1 MKKIILYRGINCL
14 NNNSK
19 NSIIENGI
27 EGTEGEMYEFYFRN
41 MLKPLNE
48 ININDYSDS
57 NELFPESISR
67 AFCACGDEMSASY
80 YACIH
85 NKGNYP
91 LVIKFQTSLDNIYID
106 GRDFLYTVFQ
116 LWDMK
121 STNNFDNV
129 RQSLKNLFGEAIL
142 KYFDLC
148 KAEKDHKKRIIYCNY
163 ACHDNDVK
171 LAHLSNQKVIKGRY
185 KTHFKSAFI
194 IKAPISKEDILDVYT
209 PNHPA
214 IFSDLNLDDLI
225 K

>member
-1 MKKIILYRGINCL
+1 MKKIILFRGINCL
-14 NNNSK
+14 NASSK
-19 NSIIENGI
+19 NAIIENGI
-27 EGTEGEMYEFYFRN
+27 DGAEGKMWEFYFRN
-41 MLKPLNE
+41 MIKSLNE

-57 NELFPESISR
+57 NELFPESNSR
-67 AFCACGDEMSASY
+67 AFFACGDELSASY

-85 NKGNYP
+85 NNGNIP
-91 LVIKFQTSLDNIYID
+91 LVIKFQTSLDKIYID

-121 STNNFDNV
+121 STNNFDIV
-129 RQSLKNLFGEAIL
+129 RQSLMDLFGEAIL

-148 KAEKDHKKRIIYCNY
+148 KAEKDPKKRIIYCNY
-163 ACHDNDVK
+163 ACHDNEVK
-171 LAHLSNQKVIKGRY
+171 LAHLTNKKVIKGRY
-185 KTHFKSAFI
+185 NTHFKSAFI